1 MRGGEGQIADSLPV
15 FHIQLLYVALAS
27 GHIFSPVSELLA
39 KTPFLQIGQLSNPP
53 VTLTKIYINGR
64 GRGERALLHYII
76 LFSIFSICL
85 CATFSFS
92 TRLELSHLNNYI
104 LICVEGGEQQF
115 IFLSSDR

>member
-1 MRGGEGQIADSLPV
+1 MYREKGGGEGEIADSLPV

-76 LFSIFSICL
+76 LFSIFSICPIASHIEIPL
-85 CATFSFS
+85 S
-92 TRLELSHLNNYI
+92 TVKLVNDYDTSIY
-104 LICVEGGEQQF
+104 
-115 IFLSSDR
+115 